1 MVNSWKITS
10 KTESDAP
17 LADMIAG
24 IVCSWAPYMRRAV
37 YLSTPNS
44 PGHAGLSRVR
54 ANRAEIKVLQ
64 GFDAPRHDLD
74 DA

>member
-24 IVCSWAPYMRRAV
+24 IVCSWAPYVRRAV
-37 YLSTPNS
+37 YLSTPTRLGT
-44 PGHAGLSRVR
+44 PGYH
-54 ANRAEIKVLQ
+54 E
-64 GFDAPRHDLD
+64 
-74 DA
+74 